1 MKYGR
6 DKMKKW
12 IPARARTA
20 YLETALFAAFLAALF
35 FPCFHGL
42 QTGDSSFYKV
52 YMDGEYVGSTRDK
65 DTADSC
71 MIQAR
76 KNLASGSS
84 ELIYAEGTLTYQ
96 KDTALV
102 GLATEK
108 EKMEDAMTLILKAH
122 EKGTMQEAYTVK
134 IGDYMVCLRSADEVE
149 QLLQTALDK
158 YDTSKSY
165 GVELLQDS
173 SCKLN
178 IMTASVYNKNEKQ
191 EAGAAKQEKD
201 KKQTTLPEAG
211 IFAAFTDMMNTAKQ
225 QAENANKSFSD
236 FQLGLI
242 SMGFDEKV
250 QIVQSYVPSSN
261 LTDLSK
267 AVDDVTKDKETN
279 QTYEVKT
286 GDTLGGIA
294 QEHNMKVKDLITMNT
309 VLEDENSTIRVG
321 DELTISVPQPELSI
335 DRQEEKY
342 YEENYEEAVQY
353 VDNKDWLTS
362 QTQVVQQPSSGH
374 RKVIAVVTY
383 KNNSVVTTDI
393 IKQEV
398 TSKAVPKI
406 VERGTK
412 IPPTYIRPVSGG
424 RISSGFG
431 GRKAPKR
438 GASTFH
444 EGVDFSVPVGTA
456 VMASCGGTVIRAGWA
471 SGYGRVIYLQH
482 PDGRQT
488 RYGHLSKL
496 LVTSGQSIKQG
507 QKIAL
512 SGNTGNS
519 TGPHLHFEIRINGNA
534 VNPLKYLN

>member
-1 MKYGR
+1 MRKR
-6 DKMKKW
+6 
-12 IPARARTA
+12 IPARAKTA

-35 FPCFHGL
+35 FPCFHGVKN
-42 QTGDSSFYKV
+42 GDSSFYKV
-52 YMDGEYVGSTRDK
+52 YLNGEYAGSVRDK
-65 DTADSC
+65 ETADASL
-71 MIQAR
+71 IQAR
-76 KNLASGSS
+76 RNLASGSG
-84 ELIYAEGTLTYQ
+84 ELVYAEGTLTYQ
-96 KDTALV
+96 KDTALI

-108 EKMEDAMTLILKAH
+108 VKMEESMTQILKAN
-122 EKGTMQEAYTVK
+122 EKSTMQEAYTVK
-134 IGDYMVCLRSADEVE
+134 IGDYMVSLRSADEVE
-149 QLLQTALDK
+149 KLLQTALDK
-158 YDTSKSY
+158 YDSSDSY
-165 GVELLQDS
+165 GVKLLQDS

-178 IMTASVYNKNEKQ
+178 SMTAAVYNRNEAQ
-191 EAGAAKQEKD
+191 SDGAGQEKD
-201 KKQTTLPEAG
+201 KKKTALPEAG
-211 IFAAFTDMMNTAKQ
+211 IAAAFTDMMNTAQQ
-225 QAENANKSFSD
+225 QAENARKSFSD
-236 FQLGLI
+236 FKLGLI

-250 QIVQSYVPSSN
+250 QIVQSYIPTN
-261 LTDLSK
+261 DLSDLNK
-267 AVDDVTKDKETN
+267 AVEEVTKDKETN
-279 QTYEVKT
+279 QTYEVQS

-294 QEHNMKVKDLITMNT
+294 QEHNMKIKDLIAMNPL
-309 VLEDENSTIRVG
+309 LEDENSTIRVG
-321 DELTISVPQPELSI
+321 DELTISVPQPELSV

-353 VDNKDWLTS
+353 VDNNEWFTS

-374 RKVIAVVTY
+374 RKVVAVVTY
-383 KNNSVVTTDI
+383 KNNSVVKTEI
-393 IKQEV
+393 VKQEV
-398 TSKAVPKI
+398 TAKAVPKI

-412 IPPTYIRPVSGG
+412 IPPTYIRPLSGG

-444 EGVDFSVPVGTA
+444 EGIDFSVPVGTA

-496 LVTSGQSIKQG
+496 LVSAGQSIRQG

-519 TGPHLHFEIRINGNA
+519 TGPHLHFEIRINGKA